1 MSRLRDA
8 PRKILPFLTPLT
20 PRTIGAEWARV
31 PEDER
36 AYVRGAS
43 EALLLREP
51 SERVALHVA
60 LLIANI
66 ARFDAP
72 RRWPGL
78 LPSLLAASR
87 WEEGGTSAAGKA
99 RALRCLKHV
108 FAALGGTRASGGGA
122 AGAAEDARAT
132 HAAATA
138 LFPQLASEWRAHADA
153 AASADRARL
162 ALRCLAALRGLFR
175 MLPGLS
181 APELGMSSL
190 MEAFLAHLGA
200 GVEAPGAGAP
210 QGEAAALR
218 AKHFRLVAE
227 CVAAAMDASAADFVP
242 FLGPFVAVFARG
254 VLQLPPDA
262 LGEDPK
268 RAHALT
274 RFLANALLCPSYKPR
289 RPAAGDDG
297 GIAPGSPPDS
307 PPPLISADDDWGA
320 LLGGPPRR
328 SVEEQARAA
337 AVASAAEAA
346 FAPLFEGDAL
356 VRALVERYLVP
367 TQAELDEWRAD
378 PEALL
383 AAGEPAAAGADTAR
397 AVPCVAMRCT
407 VRCADFC
414 CFLTPN

>member
-1 MSRLRDA
+1 M
-8 PRKILPFLTPLT
+8 
-20 PRTIGAEWARV
+20 

-36 AYVRGAS
+36 AYVRGACES
-43 EALLLREP
+43 LLLREP

-78 LPSLLAASR
+78 MPALLGAAR
-87 WEEGGTSAAGKA
+87 WSEGGTSVAGKA

-132 HAAATA
+132 QAAAVA
-138 LFPQLASEWRAHADA
+138 LFPQLAAEWRAHADA
-153 AASADRARL
+153 AASADRAHL

-181 APELGMSSL
+181 APELGMQSL
-190 MEAFLAHLGA
+190 MEAFLSHLGA
-200 GVEAPGAGAP
+200 GVEAPGAAAA
-210 QGEAAALR
+210 QGEAGALR

-227 CVAAAMDASAADFVP
+227 CVAAAMDASASDFVP

-274 RFLANALLCPSYKPR
+274 RFLANALLCPAYKPR
-289 RPAAGDDG
+289 RPAPNSGNGAADEN

-307 PPPLISADDDWGA
+307 PPPLISADDDWAA
-320 LLGGPPRR
+320 LLGGPPRQ
-328 SVEEQARAA
+328 SAEEQARSA
-337 AVASAAEAA
+337 AVAASAEAA

-367 TQAELDEWRAD
+367 TQAELDEWCAQAAPPA
-378 PEALL
+378 PEM
-383 AAGEPAAAGADTAR
+383 P
-397 AVPCVAMRCT
+397 VH
-407 VRCADFC
+407 
-414 CFLTPN
+414 